1 MARSTADTIVEAA
14 LATLKEEGFAGASSR
29 AIARRG
35 GFNQALV
42 FYHHGSVERLL
53 LEALE
58 RTSNERLARYRETLA
73 DVRTLEELVARA
85 GELDEEDK
93 SSGHMRVV
101 AQMVAG
107 SVNRPELARAVLARM
122 EPWIAFAEETLA
134 RVLPDGLPV
143 RELAYALVT
152 FYLGVNLLAHL
163 DPTDT
168 RTDALFRAGR
178 ELVPLAG
185 LVPSASAGSRGRPAR
200 STGPASAR

>member
-85 GELDEEDK
+85 GELYEEDK

-134 RVLPDGLPV
+134 RVLPEGLPV
-143 RELAYALVT
+143 PELAYAIVT
-152 FYLGVNLLAHL
+152 FYLGANLLTNL
-163 DPTDT
+163 DP
-168 RTDALFRAGR
+168 R
-178 ELVPLAG
+178 
-185 LVPSASAGSRGRPAR
+185 SAGAAVLADRLEALQPLLAAVLGGA
-200 STGPASAR
+200 